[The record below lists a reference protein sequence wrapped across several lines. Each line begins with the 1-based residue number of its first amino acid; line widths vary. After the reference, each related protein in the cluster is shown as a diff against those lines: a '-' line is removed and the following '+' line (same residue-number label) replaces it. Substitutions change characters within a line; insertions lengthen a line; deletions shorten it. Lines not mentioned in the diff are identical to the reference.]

1 MILNN
6 ADNVM
11 IGSDEVS
18 KIYCGSVII
27 WERGGSILPPGYTQ
41 KEYLQT
47 SGEQVIDTGY
57 TPQTDIFK
65 AEMRIMY
72 QVQQYKVLIGSRL
85 INLWAQISIL
95 DLWTDNNRNG
105 LYSNAALINME
116 ADHIYDIIIEHNAV
130 NKVLEINGVEFTD
143 TNITQIAD
151 VGADNPFYL
160 FATKYDSG
168 QPISNFNSFYTGRMY
183 YCKIYDNDVLVRD
196 FIPAV
201 RDSDNKPGF
210 YDLVTDQF
218 FTNAGTGA
226 DFTTN

>member
-1 MILNN
+1 MVLNN

-11 IGSDEVS
+11 LGENEVS
-18 KIYCGSVII
+18 KIYCGSAVV

-65 AEMRIMY
+65 AEMRVGWFVETNKALVNSSKFNFLKYGSQVYWQTMSNNDAYFSNGSTLNNDNDYTLIIEKTDTEKIM
-72 QVQQYKVLIGSRL
+72 
-85 INLWAQISIL
+85 QIDDRIWNKS
-95 DLWTDNNRNG
+95 
-105 LYSNAALINME
+105 SNA
-116 ADHIYDIIIEHNAV
+116 V
-130 NKVLEINGVEFTD
+130 
-143 TNITQIAD
+143 IA
-151 VGADNPFYL
+151 ATSAPIYL
-160 FATKYDSG
+160 FATHYQNNG
-168 QPISNFNSFYTGRMY
+168 QPWATDREFITGKCY
-183 YCKIYDNDVLVRD
+183 YCKIYDNDILVRV

-201 RDSDNKPGF
+201 RDSDGKAGF
-210 YDLVTDQF
+210 YDLVTNQF

>member
-18 KIYCGSVII
+18 KIYCGSAVV
-27 WERGGSILPPGYTQ
+27 WERGGGILPPGYTQ

-47 SGEQVIDTGY
+47 SGAQAIDTGY

-65 AEMRIMY
+65 AEMRVGWTIENN
-72 QVQQYKVLIGSRL
+72 KSLIDSSRF
-85 INLWAQISIL
+85 NFMKANYRVYWYTASNNTAYYIS
-95 DLWTDNNRNG
+95 G
-105 LYSNAALINME
+105 INMQNNI
-116 ADHIYDIIIEHNAV
+116 DYTITIETTGSGQSIQVDDVISSNTA
-130 NKVLEINGVEFTD
+130 KPAIAATD
-143 TNITQIAD
+143 API
-151 VGADNPFYL
+151 YL
-160 FATKYDSG
+160 FATHYQNNG
-168 QPISNFNSFYTGRMY
+168 QPWPTDREFVTGKCY
-183 YCKIYDNDVLVRD
+183 YVKIYDNNILVRD

-201 RDSDNKPGF
+201 RDSDSKPGF
-210 YDLVTDQF
+210 YDLVTNQF

>member
-11 IGSDEVS
+11 VGSDEVS
-18 KIYCGSVII
+18 KIYCGSVLV

-41 KEYLQT
+41 KEYLQS
-47 SGEQVIDTGY
+47 SGEQVINTGY

-65 AEMRIMY
+65 AEMRVGWVVETNKSLVDSSKFNFLKY
-72 QVQQYKVLIGSRL
+72 GSQVYWQTMSNNDAYFTNGSTL
-85 INLWAQISIL
+85 NN
-95 DLWTDNNRNG
+95 DNNYTLIIEKTDTEKIIQIDDRIWEKS
-105 LYSNAALINME
+105 SNAVIA
-116 ADHIYDIIIEHNAV
+116 A
-130 NKVLEINGVEFTD
+130 TD
-143 TNITQIAD
+143 API
-151 VGADNPFYL
+151 YL
-160 FATKYDSG
+160 FATHYQNNG
-168 QPISNFNSFYTGRMY
+168 QPWATDREFVTGKCY
-183 YCKIYDNDVLVRD
+183 YCKIYDNGVLARD

-201 RDSDNKPGF
+201 RDSDSKPGF

>member
-11 IGSDEVS
+11 LGENEVS
-18 KIYCGSVII
+18 KIYCGSVLV

-41 KEYLQT
+41 KEYLQS

-65 AEMRIMY
+65 AEMRVGWFVERDKSLIDSSKFNFLKY
-72 QVQQYKVLIGSRL
+72 GSQVYWQTMSNNDAYFTNGSSL
-85 INLWAQISIL
+85 INDNDYTLIIEKTDTDKIIQIDDRIWSKS
-95 DLWTDNNRNG
+95 
-105 LYSNAALINME
+105 SNAVIA
-116 ADHIYDIIIEHNAV
+116 A
-130 NKVLEINGVEFTD
+130 TD
-143 TNITQIAD
+143 API
-151 VGADNPFYL
+151 YL
-160 FATKYDSG
+160 FATHYQNNG
-168 QPISNFNSFYTGRMY
+168 QPWTTDREFVTGKCY

-201 RDSDNKPGF
+201 RDNDNKPGF
-210 YDLVTDQF
+210 YDLVTNQF